1 MKGQWFI
8 ISAVIASS
16 IFLGMSF
23 LLKDYFAVD
32 PAAAAGINNDFYFGN
47 IENQLDNIVRSSIT
61 SPANCVNLTNSLD
74 EFISV
79 AEKDLASRGFYAKI
93 EYKVIQCNPNIVNF
107 DFLVASHDS
116 VVHNF
121 TKRENVSELIG

>member
-32 PAAAAGINNDFYFGN
+32 TAAVGRVNSDFYFGN
-47 IENQLDNIVRSSIT
+47 IENQLDNIVRNSVT
-61 SPANCVNLTNSLD
+61 SVANCLNLTTSLD
-74 EFISV
+74 EFIAL
-79 AEKDLASRGFYAKI
+79 AERDLASRGYYAKI
-93 EYKVIQCNPNIVNF
+93 EYKVVQCSPNVVNF
-107 DFLVASHDS
+107 DFIVASHDS
-116 VVHNF
+116 IVHNF